1 MLDKKKSYNHAADC
15 TQNQSV
21 SNNCHENRQAML
33 QKYSLNKKFKYF
45 THNIQNV
52 MCLQFV

>member
-52 MCLQFV
+52 